1 MRELDPLLH
10 SQLRLAVVSLLLSVE
25 EADFSYLKDKTQAT
39 SGNLSVQI
47 DKLSEAGYIE
57 VRKEIIGKKP
67 RTSCRLTD
75 KGRDALNEYVSTLKE
90 YLEDYA
96 SGETKALGEK
106 FIKKEME
113 ILESGE
119 KIKTAVKD
127 DLVKIEHG
135 ERDFRF

>member
-1 MRELDPLLH
+1 MLH

-75 KGRDALNEYVSTLKE
+75 KDRDALNEYVSTLKE
-90 YLEDYA
+90 YLGGMLD
-96 SGETKALGEK
+96 K
-106 FIKKEME
+106 
-113 ILESGE
+113 
-119 KIKTAVKD
+119 
-127 DLVKIEHG
+127 
-135 ERDFRF
+135 

>member
-1 MRELDPLLH
+1 MLH
-10 SQLRLAVVSLLLSVE
+10 SQLRLAVVSLLLSVK

-90 YLEDYA
+90 YLGGMLD
-96 SGETKALGEK
+96 K
-106 FIKKEME
+106 
-113 ILESGE
+113 
-119 KIKTAVKD
+119 
-127 DLVKIEHG
+127 
-135 ERDFRF
+135 